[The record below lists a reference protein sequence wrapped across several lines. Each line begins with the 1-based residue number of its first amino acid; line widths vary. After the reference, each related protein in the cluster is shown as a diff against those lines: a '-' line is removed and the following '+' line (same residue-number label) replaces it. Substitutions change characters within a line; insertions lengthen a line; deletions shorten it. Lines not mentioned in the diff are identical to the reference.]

1 MLLPTDQV
9 NRFVD
14 AYFLAD
20 MALSFFTPFR
30 ASWHARDAGN
40 WVTDRRRIARN
51 YLKGWFAID
60 LVSILPFD
68 IVSVAIE
75 SEEMKKLT
83 IVRVVRLMR
92 LAKLA
97 RIMRAGRMLKRWE
110 ASITVRYSTI
120 ALCNFLFMA
129 VFSAHWIACTWR
141 LVLEFED
148 GETDAHGRP
157 RVTWLTVYAESTASG
172 AGGGGGGGVGGVV
185 GDPQMTKERPGHL
198 WVGCFYWAV
207 TTISTIGYGDAAN
220 PQNSLERAIALLCM
234 VVGSVVWAYIL
245 GGACSLIGSRN
256 MDNVRFRCRMDDLT
270 EFCHVQVGRSSS
282 TPLLATTDE
291 CFLAFS
297 TYLRLT
303 RSTYSFPLLSFPV
316 SMHVAAPAQG
326 GARRAAR
333 VFLPAPAHEPHRAA
347 EGPAARHVAHD
358 AGARRRA
365 PAPRVAARRALDQR
379 RQRRLH
385 RVHRARIRARV
396 LRAAGGDRGRPV
408 PRGEPRRGG
417 ARLQGAHLRHG
428 VGHRRHPNERPAA
441 RPLTGARADI
451 RGGEWRDATSR
462 SIHPRLCSD

>member
-1 MLLPTDQV
+1 MLPTNQV

-68 IVSVAIE
+68 VVSVAIE

-129 VFSAHWIACTWR
+129 VFSAHWIACAWR

-148 GETDAHGRP
+148 GETDMNGRP
-157 RVTWLTVYAESTASG
+157 RVTWLTVYAERTASG
-172 AGGGGGGGVGGVV
+172 AGGGAGVVGGAV
-185 GDPQMTKERPGHL
+185 GDPQMTKGRPGHL

-207 TTISTIGYGDAAN
+207 TTISTIGYGDVAN

-270 EFCHVQVGRSSS
+270 EFCHVQVRIGRSFFVYSCVLLYS
-282 TPLLATTDE
+282 RQLMRRVLSRCFYLLATH
-291 CFLAFS
+291 
-297 TYLRLT
+297 
-303 RSTYSFPLLSFPV
+303 SFY
-316 SMHVAAPAQG
+316 
-326 GARRAAR
+326 
-333 VFLPAPAHEPHRAA
+333 
-347 EGPAARHVAHD
+347 
-358 AGARRRA
+358 
-365 PAPRVAARRALDQR
+365 
-379 RQRRLH
+379 
-385 RVHRARIRARV
+385 
-396 LRAAGGDRGRPV
+396 
-408 PRGEPRRGG
+408 
-417 ARLQGAHLRHG
+417 
-428 VGHRRHPNERPAA
+428 
-441 RPLTGARADI
+441 
-451 RGGEWRDATSR
+451 
-462 SIHPRLCSD
+462 